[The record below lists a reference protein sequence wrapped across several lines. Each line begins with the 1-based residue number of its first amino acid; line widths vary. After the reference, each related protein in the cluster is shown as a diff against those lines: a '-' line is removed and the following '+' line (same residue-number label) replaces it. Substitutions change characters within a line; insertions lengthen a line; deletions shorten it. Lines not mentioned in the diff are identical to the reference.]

1 MEELL
6 LGALLIVPLALAV
19 TLLVRGNVRIGG
31 RSNGSIYATC
41 INCGTMIGDN
51 QVGRST
57 SNIASSP
64 IIIPGEGGG
73 RCPNCGR
80 RN

>member
-1 MEELL
+1 MTELL
-6 LGALLIVPLALAV
+6 PGLLLIIPLTLAA
-19 TLLVRGNVRIGG
+19 TLIIRGNIRIGG

-41 INCGTMIGDN
+41 INCGAMVGDN

-57 SNIASSP
+57 NNVAGSP
-64 IIIPGEGGG
+64 IFTPGQGGG
-73 RCPNCGR
+73 QCPNCGR

>member
-1 MEELL
+1 MNDLL
-6 LGALLIVPLALAV
+6 LGALLIVPITLAL

-41 INCGTMIGDN
+41 INCGTMVGDN
-51 QVGRST
+51 QVGRSR
-57 SNIASSP
+57 SNTLGSP
-64 IIIPGEGGG
+64 FFSPWEGGG
-73 RCPNCGR
+73 QCPNCGR

>member
-1 MEELL
+1 MSDLL
-6 LGALLIVPLALAV
+6 LGALLIVPFALV
-19 TLLVRGNVRIGG
+19 LTLVVRGNVRIGG

-41 INCGTMIGDN
+41 INCGTMVGDN
-51 QVGRST
+51 QVGRSV
-57 SNIASSP
+57 SNVPGSP

-73 RCPNCGR
+73 ACPNCGR

>member
-1 MEELL
+1 MEAMLV
-6 LGALLIVPLALAV
+6 GILLIVPLALLA

-31 RSNGSIYATC
+31 HSNGSIYATC
-41 INCGTMIGDN
+41 ISCGTMVGDN

-57 SNIASSP
+57 SNVVGSP
-64 IIIPGEGGG
+64 IFIPGEGGG
-73 RCPNCGR
+73 QCPSCGR

>member
-1 MEELL
+1 MTELL
-6 LGALLIVPLALAV
+6 PGLLLIIPLALAA
-19 TLLVRGNVRIGG
+19 TLLIRGNIRIGG

-41 INCGTMIGDN
+41 INCGAMVGDN

-57 SNIASSP
+57 NNVTGSP
-64 IIIPGEGGG
+64 VFSPGQGGG
-73 RCPNCGR
+73 ACPSCSS

>member
-1 MEELL
+1 MDELL
-6 LGALLIVPLALAV
+6 PGLLLIIPLALAA
-19 TLLVRGNVRIGG
+19 TLLVRGNIRIGG

-41 INCGTMIGDN
+41 ISCGAMVGDN

-57 SNIASSP
+57 SNIAGSP
-64 IIIPGEGGG
+64 IFIPGEGGG
-73 RCPNCGR
+73 QCPNCGR

>member
-1 MEELL
+1 MNDLL
-6 LGALLIVPLALAV
+6 LGALLIAPITLAL
-19 TLLVRGNVRIGG
+19 TLLLRGNVRLGG

-41 INCGTMIGDN
+41 INCGAMVGDN

-57 SNIASSP
+57 SNVVGSP
-64 IIIPGEGGG
+64 FLITSGGSG
-73 RCPNCGR
+73 VCPKCDR

>member
-1 MEELL
+1 MSDILAGL
-6 LGALLIVPLALAV
+6 LLIVPLALIA

-31 RSNGSIYATC
+31 RSNGSRYASC
-41 INCGTMIGDN
+41 ISCGSLIGDN

-57 SNIASSP
+57 NNVAGSP
-64 IIIPGEGGG
+64 IFTPGQGGG
-73 RCPNCGR
+73 QCPNCGS

>member
-1 MEELL
+1 MSDLL
-6 LGALLIVPLALAV
+6 LGALLIVPITLAL
-19 TLLVRGNVRIGG
+19 TLLVRGNMRLGG

-41 INCGTMIGDN
+41 INCGAMVGDN

-57 SNIASSP
+57 NNVTGSP
-64 IIIPGEGGG
+64 IFSPGQGGG
-73 RCPNCGR
+73 ACPSCSS

>member
-1 MEELL
+1 MDELL
-6 LGALLIVPLALAV
+6 PGLLLIIPLALAA
-19 TLLVRGNVRIGG
+19 TLIIRGNIRIGG

-41 INCGTMIGDN
+41 INCGEMVGDN

-57 SNIASSP
+57 NNVAGSP
-64 IIIPGEGGG
+64 IFTPGQGGG
-73 RCPNCGR
+73 QCPNCGS